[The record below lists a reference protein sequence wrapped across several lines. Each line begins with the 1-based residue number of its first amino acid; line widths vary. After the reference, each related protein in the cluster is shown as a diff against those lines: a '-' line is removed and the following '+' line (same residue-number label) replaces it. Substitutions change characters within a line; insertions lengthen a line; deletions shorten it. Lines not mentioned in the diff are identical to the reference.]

1 MYANEFAKKDG
12 LLRVH
17 LIGHGEEPPKSDAFL
32 LEYQGM
38 FVLIDGGLFDCD
50 ASLNHL
56 LNIRRALLTDHE
68 ELWEDTDC
76 RLRLT
81 VMISHCHRDHIGA
94 LITEIFPSPYIE
106 VETVYMPPDS
116 VLDKKYGKSGD
127 IKYRSDFARALTEY
141 QPGAGVID
149 VAFGAENRLTIPMSA
164 ENDSAPVITVCPP
177 WINSADPERVAL
189 LINALKPGE
198 ENPDIST
205 LVVNNNSVW
214 IHIRFSA
221 RTFLFTGDTVKKTK
235 PMGYEMPEEMIEV
248 YADTIGGQVDV
259 LKYLHHG
266 YKRDGAADVM
276 MSLSP
281 RYIVLSTHLATGEE
295 AIRQKYPENDVKFV
309 NCGPRTHIFAC
320 DGEQLTLTTENE
332 SKKGT

>member
-12 LLRVH
+12 LLHVH

-50 ASLNHL
+50 ASLNYL
-56 LNIRRALLTDHE
+56 LNIRRTLLTDHE

-81 VMISHCHRDHIGA
+81 VMISHCHRDHMGA
-94 LITEIFPSPYIE
+94 LITNVFPSPYIE
-106 VETVYMPPDS
+106 VDTVYMPPDS
-116 VLDKKYGKSGD
+116 GLNKKYGNSGD
-127 IKYRSDFARALTEY
+127 IKYRSVFAAAMAEY
-141 QPGAGVID
+141 QPEAKRID
-149 VAFGAENRLTIPMSA
+149 VAFGAENRLVIPMSA
-164 ENDSAPVITVCPP
+164 NETNSPVITLCPP
-177 WINSADPERVAL
+177 WINSADPERAAL

-214 IHIRFSA
+214 IHVRFGE

-235 PMGYEMPEEMIEV
+235 PMGYEMPEEMIEAYSDV
-248 YADTIGGQVDV
+248 LGQVDV
-259 LKYLHHG
+259 VKYLHHG
-266 YKRDGAADVM
+266 YKRDGAAEVM

-281 RYIVLSTHLATGEE
+281 RYIVLTTHLATGHK
-295 AIRQKYPENDVKFV
+295 AIWQKFPDSHVKIV
-309 NCGPRTHIFAC
+309 NCGPTSYMFSC
-320 DGEQLTLTTENE
+320 DGDRLALTPEI
-332 SKKGT
+332 